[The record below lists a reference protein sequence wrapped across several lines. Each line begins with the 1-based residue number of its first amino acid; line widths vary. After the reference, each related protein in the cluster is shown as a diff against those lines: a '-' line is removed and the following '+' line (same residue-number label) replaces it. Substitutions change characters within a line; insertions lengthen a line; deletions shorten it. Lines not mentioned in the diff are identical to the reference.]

1 MRHYITRLFLILA
14 ILTPLMSVSA
24 QSHDRGS
31 SQPASKEAVLTERL
45 IFVFEWILE
54 AHFTQVERA
63 ELQRIVEEYSRSA
76 SASDQKALQNIAEL
90 QQKIDNIPADRVVEM
105 RAAIQT
111 QVLKQMRDQ
120 PNDPTARL
128 ILSVYE
134 RTHQK
139 PAISQAS
146 QPVVDRRS
154 AGIPAEL
161 VGQWIARRG
170 SGSMYQNQNNGSF
183 SAPEGTI
190 DSYKLFADGT
200 YEHAILMQNSL
211 YNCTIRVF
219 GRETGKLTASG
230 STLTLAPGPGTLEYT
245 DSCRSQMNSKKAT
258 QMDSQVWQWQLTS
271 DEQGAKLCVVD
282 SKNASACYYKQ

>member
-1 MRHYITRLFLILA
+1 
-14 ILTPLMSVSA
+14 
-24 QSHDRGS
+24 
-31 SQPASKEAVLTERL
+31 
-45 IFVFEWILE
+45 VFEWVLE
-54 AHFTQVERA
+54 AHFTQAERA
-63 ELQRIVEEYSRSA
+63 ELQRIVEEYSRSPK
-76 SASDQKALQNIAEL
+76 STDQKALQNIAEL
-90 QQKIDNIPADRVVEM
+90 QEKIDGIPADRVVET

-111 QVLKQMRDQ
+111 QVLKQMREQPSDQ
-120 PNDPTARL
+120 TARL

-134 RTHQK
+134 RTHPK
-139 PAISQAS
+139 PAISQPS

-170 SGSMYQNQNNGSF
+170 SGSMYQNQSNGSF

-219 GRETGKLTASG
+219 GRETGKLTSSG
-230 STLTLAPGPGTLEYT
+230 STINLAPGPGTLEYT
-245 DSCRSQMNSKKAT
+245 DSCRPQMNSKKPT